1 VLAVVLLAA
10 AGSLALALLRR
21 GGHAA
26 RSMLALAGLLLVQAA
41 SGTLMVALDF
51 PLSLALAHNVGA
63 LLLLLTA
70 VWVLAG

>member
-1 VLAVVLLAA
+1 
-10 AGSLALALLRR
+10 
-21 GGHAA
+21 
-26 RSMLALAGLLLVQAA
+26 MLALAGLLLVQAA

-70 VWVLAG
+70 VWVLAV